1 MVNAYS
7 YYPPLILSVRI
18 LLIQSRNPYEPPTA
32 SLDAATP
39 SSSKSELQYATFWH
53 RFGACLIDG
62 LVLLPLIGIA
72 FLASEKT
79 RLFY

>member
-1 MVNAYS
+1 MPKLLPAAD
-7 YYPPLILSVRI
+7 LGVR
-18 LLIQSRNPYEPPTA
+18 LLLMQSRNPYEPPTA
-32 SLDAATP
+32 SLDTATP

-72 FLASEKT
+72 FLSGEKT